1 MTLSNALADVKNLG
15 VVSYNG
21 QIVVSSRDVAAVF
34 EKEHYKVM
42 RSIKTL
48 GCSPNFTAANFGV
61 SEYKDAT
68 GRTLPQYLMTKDG
81 FVILAMSFTGKKA
94 MAFKEA
100 YIAEFNRMRECL
112 EGGPKIK
119 KKALPAAWDTGM
131 TATMVSRFIDECC
144 IRDRNGLVSRR
155 EFYNYFISWCDAKR
169 LPYPSQCIVSRAV
182 ASLRCC
188 QYRKSDIRFWCGL
201 SIKIEKF
208 TS

>member
-34 EKEHYKVM
+34 EKEHKNVIQ
-42 RSIKTL
+42 SIRNL
-48 GCSPNFTAANFGV
+48 GCSEGFAALNFQPGF
-61 SEYKDAT
+61 YKDSQNQE
-68 GRTLPQYLMTKDG
+68 RPQYLMTKDG

>member
-1 MTLSNALADVKNLG
+1 MTLSNALADVRNLG

-34 EKEHYKVM
+34 EKEHRRVM
-42 RSIKTL
+42 QNIREL
-48 GCSPNFTAANFGV
+48 GCSEKFRLHNFVQSSYRNAQNR
-61 SEYKDAT
+61 EQ
-68 GRTLPQYLMTKDG
+68 PQYLMTKDG

-119 KKALPAAWDTGM
+119 KKALPAVWNTGM
-131 TATMVSRFIDECC
+131 AAAMVSRFIDECC
-144 IRDRNGLVSRR
+144 VQDRNGVVSRR
-155 EFYNYFISWCDAKR
+155 EFYIYFISWCDEKH
-169 LPYPSQCIVSRAV
+169 LPHPSQCMVSRAV

-201 SIKIEKF
+201 SIRIEKF